1 MGWRTVVVNKHS
13 KLSYK
18 NNHLVFKAIDHQE
31 LIHLSEI
38 DVLLLETTDI
48 SLTTMLLKRLIDEK
62 ILVLFCDDKRLPI
75 GKILPF
81 YGRHDSSL
89 QLTRQ
94 LAWTEERKGQV
105 WTAIIAQK
113 ITNQS
118 LHLAQRDYSQKVA
131 ALLAM
136 RAELRLFDP
145 ANREGHAARS
155 YFNTLFG
162 NDFTREQE
170 NDINAGLNYG
180 YTLLLSI
187 FARELVQTG
196 CFTQLGL
203 KHANQFNDFNLAS
216 DLMEPFRPLVDQIIY
231 ENRKE
236 AFPIMKRKLFALFM
250 NTYMYKKKQMF
261 LTNIATDYTKH
272 VVKVLNQE
280 EEGVPEFGI

>member
-118 LHLAQRDYSQKVA
+118 LHLAQRDYGQKAA

-155 YFNTLFG
+155 
-162 NDFTREQE
+162 
-170 NDINAGLNYG
+170 
-180 YTLLLSI
+180 
-187 FARELVQTG
+187 
-196 CFTQLGL
+196 
-203 KHANQFNDFNLAS
+203 
-216 DLMEPFRPLVDQIIY
+216 
-231 ENRKE
+231 
-236 AFPIMKRKLFALFM
+236 
-250 NTYMYKKKQMF
+250 
-261 LTNIATDYTKH
+261 
-272 VVKVLNQE
+272 
-280 EEGVPEFGI
+280 